1 MHSLPNNGYPDQHEW
16 NKKPVMTAPKP
27 VTIQTLFPGFD
38 RWAIGFNPILDTLKD
53 IAAETKQS
61 SYPPYNIRE
70 NGDETILE
78 LAVAGFSKDDITIT
92 VQELSLLVE
101 GKIQKAPGE
110 YTYKGIA
117 GREFSQRFALA
128 EYVIVKGAEMRDGM
142 LLITLKQEL
151 PEEKKPI
158 TISIN

>member
-1 MHSLPNNGYPDQHEW
+1 MHQIPMPNGYPDQEW
-16 NKKPVMTAPKP
+16 KRKQVMTAPKP
-27 VTIQTLFPGFD
+27 VTIQQLFPGFD
-38 RWAIGFNPILDTLKD
+38 RWAIGFNPVLDTFRE
-53 IAAETKQS
+53 IAAESRQS

-70 NGDETILE
+70 NGEETILE
-78 LAVAGFSKDDITIT
+78 LAVAGFSKEDIIIT
-92 VQELSLLVE
+92 VQELELRVD
-101 GKIQKAPGE
+101 GKINKAPGE

-128 EYVIVKGAEMRDGM
+128 EYVVVQSAELKDGM

-158 TISIN
+158 LITVR